1 MYSQSHVAGCIYM
14 CLETKMHVYDWQNSL
29 ILISFYCSIGWLT
42 GSMFSKIS
50 EPHIYRSTST
60 IAHLASHATDR
71 PSLAPVLEWDVTY
84 NILYSIHS
92 FLCGI
97 SNMCILVYREI
108 KNYKLTQW
116 LQNNIQAKFVIRL
129 RGHICVRVC
138 VHLLILHIQWENQRT
153 LLLEVS
159 TISGYPGHLVV
170 VLFLNFSFLI

>member
-1 MYSQSHVAGCIYM
+1 M
-14 CLETKMHVYDWQNSL
+14 THVYDWQHSL

-97 SNMCILVYREI
+97 SNISILVYIDI
-108 KNYKLTQW
+108 KKINWRNGYKITCKRNL
-116 LQNNIQAKFVIRL
+116 LSE
-129 RGHICVRVC
+129 CVYVFVC
-138 VHLLILHIQWENQRT
+138 VYVYMYLYCIYNGKTSVHYCLRFRQ
-153 LLLEVS
+153 
-159 TISGYPGHLVV
+159 YPGILGIWL
-170 VLFLNFSFLI
+170 LFCFSISASWYKTSHIIYTLKAACS